1 MKHNENKNW
10 SQPGNLSLM
19 TKIEAE
25 KGKYLDSLMPRPTE
39 AIKLIAIGVVD
50 FSTQNYI
57 LKIEAEEDVK
67 RWVTNLE
74 ETNWNR

>member
-1 MKHNENKNW
+1 M
-10 SQPGNLSLM
+10 
-19 TKIEAE
+19 EAE
-25 KGKYLDSLMPRPTE
+25 KGKYLDSLMPSPKE
-39 AIKLIAIGVVD
+39 AINLIAIGVVD